1 MKIAGGKSL
10 PHSPV
15 GLSLAVEK
23 PNLLAW
29 DGHGGMTL
37 FNQAAEVVA
46 ETRFAGLLSASLSAD
61 GNHAVALNQDGTLR
75 FLGGNLAVRRE
86 VHAGGPCTAVAI
98 DKQGHNIA
106 VGLQDRNIVFWNG
119 NGQEGKRVQ
128 VPSPPASMAFATQHP
143 WLAFASATGLA
154 GCADTNGA
162 LRWREG
168 VPHHLGPIAMAGATG
183 AWYLPCRGGGL
194 IRYGPLGAPHKLMR
208 HVPRCRL
215 AASSRDETI
224 LVVVADSPG
233 ELFLIRDPDQK
244 PETLRVP
251 ATITC
256 LAMDPLGTMIMAG
269 LDDRRILWI
278 RP

>member
-1 MKIAGGKSL
+1 M

-37 FNQAAEVVA
+37 FNQSGEVVA
-46 ETRFAGLLSASLSAD
+46 EARLAGLVAAALSPD
-61 GNHAVALNQDGTLR
+61 GNHAVALNRDGTLR
-75 FLGGNLAVRRE
+75 LLGGNLAFRRD
-86 VHAGGPCTAVAI
+86 VQAGGTGMAVAI
-98 DKQGHNIA
+98 DKHGRNIA
-106 VGLQDRNIVFWNG
+106 VGLQDGNIVFWNG
-119 NGQEGKRVQ
+119 NGQEGKRVR
-128 VPSPPASMAFATQHP
+128 VPSPVASMAFAIEHP

-183 AWYLPCRGGGL
+183 AWFLPCRGGGL
-194 IRYGPLGAPHKLMR
+194 ISYGPLGAPHR
-208 HVPRCRL
+208 VIRNVPGCRL
-215 AASSRDETI
+215 AATNRDGTI
-224 LVVVADSPG
+224 LALVADSPG
-233 ELFLIRDPDQK
+233 ELLLVREPNQK
-244 PETLRVP
+244 PEMLRVP
-251 ATITC
+251 PAITS
-256 LAMDPLGTMIMAG
+256 LAMDPPGTMIMAG